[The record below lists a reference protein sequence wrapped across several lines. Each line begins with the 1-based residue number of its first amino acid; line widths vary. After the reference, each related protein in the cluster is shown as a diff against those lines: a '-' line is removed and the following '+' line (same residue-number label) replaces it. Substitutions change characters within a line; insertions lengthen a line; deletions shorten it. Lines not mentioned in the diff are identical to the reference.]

1 MAFLYKHT
9 ELQVNFPM
17 NFIAITP
24 LGVPDRLSLEKIIR
38 HFLEF
43 RFEKTTLR
51 LQHRLDILQ
60 QRIHVLDGFG
70 LMFQDLDAALRII
83 RSARSRKE
91 AEEGLKAKFALS
103 DRQVEAILEMRLY
116 KLVGMEIGKV
126 LDELAAKK
134 KEARDISK
142 DLADPTRMWNIIDEE
157 LADIASKYGDR
168 RRTRIMAEK
177 DAPALDYDPDHFVEH
192 EDTTVILSRQG
203 WVRRIKS
210 EVADV
215 SSLKFREGDALFGWV
230 RVNTGRTVAFLSN
243 LGKAYVIR
251 ALDVPATTGFGEPIG
266 SLLSLADGEFMVG
279 LIAPDPAKA
288 CEPKG
293 ETEELL
299 EETEPVNL
307 GLDPQCSMFE
317 EAPVQVSDTAE
328 PDFPNASRGILV
340 TRQGQGFRFAYEIL
354 REPTKRIGRKFVNLK
369 GDDQIIA
376 VRPED
381 GALIAVASSSGK
393 LLVFPVDQVPILTGP
408 GQGVRFIKL
417 TSRSEVV
424 ALEVLT
430 LEEKLRI
437 LPKKGKE
444 QVLAVE
450 DIPMGNRATQGKTNF
465 PGILDV
471 VIVHRA

>member
-1 MAFLYKHT
+1 
-9 ELQVNFPM
+9 
-17 NFIAITP
+17 
-24 LGVPDRLSLEKIIR
+24 
-38 HFLEF
+38 
-43 RFEKTTLR
+43 
-51 LQHRLDILQ
+51 
-60 QRIHVLDGFG
+60 
-70 LMFQDLDAALRII
+70 
-83 RSARSRKE
+83 
-91 AEEGLKAKFALS
+91 
-103 DRQVEAILEMRLY
+103 
-116 KLVGMEIGKV
+116 
-126 LDELAAKK
+126 
-134 KEARDISK
+134 
-142 DLADPTRMWNIIDEE
+142 
-157 LADIASKYGDR
+157 
-168 RRTRIMAEK
+168 MAEK

-230 RVNTGRTVAFLSN
+230 RVNTGRTVAFCSN
-243 LGKAYVIR
+243 LGKLYVMR
-251 ALDVPATTGFGEPIG
+251 AFDVPATTGFGEPIG

-288 CEPKG
+288 CETKG
-293 ETEELL
+293 ETEELP
-299 EETEPVNL
+299 EETEAVNL
-307 GLDPQCSMFE
+307 DLDPQCSMFE

-328 PDFPNASRGILV
+328 PEVPKVSRGILV
-340 TRQGQGFRFAYEIL
+340 TRQGQGFRFAYDIL

-369 GDDQIIA
+369 GDDQI
-376 VRPED
+376 VTVKPED
-381 GALIAVASSSGK
+381 GVLIAVASSSGK

-417 TSRSEVV
+417 ASGSEVV

-430 LEEKLRI
+430 REEKLRI
-437 LPKKGKE
+437 QPKKGKE